1 MRLGEVPIIRHTKV
15 RMEANPYLDTEYFT
29 YRKFQHG
36 MKQLSGRFKKV
47 WRNQNGCCYHCGQ
60 PMEISDEREIFY
72 KVPKS
77 MGGKDEVRDMAYV
90 GEPYILEEKAD
101 RTVAYANKQEL
112 EDAVFQSRIKSA
124 AIPEQTPPVVLHM
137 GRPTG
142 TGRVL

>member
-1 MRLGEVPIIRHTKV
+1 MTLDGVQNVLSDRFHTNRLGKV
-15 RMEANPYLDTEYFT
+15 DL
-29 YRKFQHG
+29 
-36 MKQLSGRFKKV
+36 RFK
-47 WRNQNGCCYHCGQ
+47 NAH
-60 PMEISDEREIFY
+60 
-72 KVPKS
+72 
-77 MGGKDEVRDMAYV
+77 
-90 GEPYILEEKAD
+90 KAD